1 MEAGR
6 RSVRFAHE
14 EVIEVP
20 LAASLD
26 HKEVIAYC
34 RVGERSSHTWFGL
47 KYLLGYPGVKNYSGG
62 LDGAGEPR
70 PHADRNEPSLP
81 GGSAWTA
88 FHGVRTAH
96 KA

>member
-47 KYLLGYPGVKNYSGG
+47 KYLLGHPGVKNYGG
-62 LDGAGEPR
+62 
-70 PHADRNEPSLP
+70 
-81 GGSAWTA
+81 AWTER
-88 FHGVRTAH
+88 GNPVRTPIE
-96 KA
+96 K